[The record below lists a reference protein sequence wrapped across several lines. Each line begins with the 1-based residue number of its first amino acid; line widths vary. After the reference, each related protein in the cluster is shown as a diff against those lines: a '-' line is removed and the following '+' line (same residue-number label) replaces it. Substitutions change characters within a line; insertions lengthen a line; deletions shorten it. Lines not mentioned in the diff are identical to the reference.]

1 MPSCFGSWIQQDT
14 NKRCLYIGTEGV
26 KDASLNQNQILLV
39 VAKGKPQST
48 EHEIYTDRLGT
59 II

>member
-1 MPSCFGSWIQQDT
+1 MPVYSM
-14 NKRCLYIGTEGV
+14 EGV

-39 VAKGKPQST
+39 VVKGKSQSI
-48 EHEIYTDRLGT
+48 EHEIFMHRLGT